1 MPAPAT
7 PGWFPDPD
15 GGAGE
20 RWWNG
25 LAWSDARRDPQTVS
39 APAAPAAV
47 ASAAPVSA
55 AVPPVPVIYSASN
68 PAPQSPAEG
77 GPGTPSFSVPAL
89 SRVSAAMSLDARVN
103 PMALYGL
110 IAGIVAFFFNV
121 FLVPSIVAIVFSA
134 RGLARAN
141 QLAAEGKVTTMRNA
155 AVGGL
160 AMGVISAIIGL
171 VESLVF
177 VGVLSSGFWS

>member
-1 MPAPAT
+1 MSAPAT
-7 PGWFPDPD
+7 PGWYPDPD
-15 GGAGE
+15 GGARE

-25 LAWSDARRDPQTVS
+25 VAWSDARRDPSASGAAPATVPAAPVAT
-39 APAAPAAV
+39 APAAPIV
-47 ASAAPVSA
+47 
-55 AVPPVPVIYSASN
+55 YSASN

-77 GPGTPSFSVPAL
+77 GPGSTVTLSPNL
-89 SRVSAAMSLDARVN
+89 SRVSAAMSLDARAN
-103 PMALYGL
+103 PMAVYGL

-177 VGVLSSGFWS
+177 VGVLSAGFFSWG

>member
-1 MPAPAT
+1 MSAPAT
-7 PGWFPDPD
+7 PGWYPDPD
-15 GGAGE
+15 GAAGE

-25 LAWSDARRDPQTVS
+25 VAWSDARRDPQAAAAVIAPAAAPS
-39 APAAPAAV
+39 SQSAAAPAAPV
-47 ASAAPVSA
+47 V
-55 AVPPVPVIYSASN
+55 YSASN

-77 GPGTPSFSVPAL
+77 GPGTPTLSVPAL
-89 SRVSAAMSLDARVN
+89 SRVSAAMSLDARAN
-103 PMALYGL
+103 PMAIYGL

-141 QLAAEGKVTTMRNA
+141 QLAAEGKTTTMRNA

-177 VGVLSSGFWS
+177 VGVLSAGFFS

>member
-1 MPAPAT
+1 MSAPAT
-7 PGWFPDPD
+7 PGWYPDPD
-15 GGAGE
+15 GGALE

-25 LAWSDARRDPQTVS
+25 VAWSDARRDPSAAVVAPTTVPAVPVAT
-39 APAAPAAV
+39 APAAPIV
-47 ASAAPVSA
+47 
-55 AVPPVPVIYSASN
+55 YSASN

-77 GPGTPSFSVPAL
+77 GPGSPVALSPSL
-89 SRVSAAMSLDARVN
+89 SRVSSAMSLDARAN
-103 PMALYGL
+103 PMAVYGL

-141 QLAAEGKVTTMRNA
+141 QLAAEGKTTTMRNA

-177 VGVLSSGFWS
+177 VGVLSAGFFS